1 MCLSISFSL
10 PKLFWLRPR
19 CRLFCDFCM
28 SWRKF
33 ELPLRFFWEPKLLKL
48 WRISTSVLI
57 YLSILAE
64 AALSTVSMPLLG
76 DVDMLNA
83 LSYLTAKLGV
93 DGLRRALFLA
103 SCPSINNW
111 SHLEGDPSAALFLP
125 RSAVLNTNGP
135 FFAYA
140 CAFFCS
146 SRRFLRSSIVCWI
159 FSCFSLYSMRFSLLF
174 S

>member
-1 MCLSISFSL
+1 MCLSISFSFL
-10 PKLFWLRPR
+10 KLFWLRPR

-33 ELPLRFFWEPKLLKL
+33 ELPSGFFWEPKLLKL

-57 YLSILAE
+57 SLSNLADS
-64 AALSTVSMPLLG
+64 ALSTVSRPLLG
-76 DVDMLNA
+76 DVDILNA

-93 DGLRRALFLA
+93 DGLSRALFLA
-103 SCPSINNW
+103 SCPSISNW
-111 SHLEGDPSAALFLP
+111 SHLDGDQSGALFLP

-140 CAFFCS
+140 CAFLYS

-159 FSCFSLYSMRFSLLF
+159 FSCFSLYSIRFSLLF